1 MSKKEPKTRAVSQT
15 HTATQILRDMVY
27 SLLDSGFQKQAVVAA
42 LNTLTDEAAGDDW
55 KKGLETRKLTRGLG
69 R

>member
-1 MSKKEPKTRAVSQT
+1 MSKTEPKPRVVSRT

-27 SLLDSGFQKQAVVAA
+27 SLLDSGFQKQDVAA
-42 LNTLTDEAAGDDW
+42 ALHTLTGEAAGDEW
-55 KKGLETRKLTRGLG
+55 KKGLETRKRTQG